1 MLKLI
6 TTLDSLSKSLL
17 RVALVAIVGFG
28 GWLGYSYHSGRR
40 ESAELT
46 QQLDARQHEILAL
59 TEAAKVKDREIQRLQ
74 VANRLLKVDRRMARI
89 NVVSQTGSAKAGDL
103 ATKFTFEE
111 VDAENKPLDQPRTF
125 TVRGDVIYLDAWVIK
140 YKDDFVES
148 GDPLHSMS
156 VCLFRRI
163 FGESQEPKDGFV
175 LDPVGTSPAA
185 YRTGR
190 TMTDSEREI
199 WSKFWE
205 YANNP
210 PLAGQAGIRAAHGEA
225 PSIKL
230 MPGRRYRISLRASA
244 GLGDRGRRRNGSATR
259 LGRAVFAE
267 GLRMLCY
274 RRLSVLPIL
283 GWLLLAGGL
292 GPNCARAHGKSI
304 RFAKGTAKAAGSP
317 GPRSGRS

>member
-1 MLKLI
+1 MDDNPRGLGGTREFPLGLAAAARNSENRRTAHGSKAARRSRFETRKGDTLLKLI

-74 VANRLLKVDRRMARI
+74 VANRLLKVDRRVARI

-156 VCLFRRI
+156 VCLYRRI

-175 LDPVGTSPAA
+175 LDPVGASPAA

-244 GLGDRGRRRNGSATR
+244 GLEIAADDATGRQ
-259 LGRAVFAE
+259 
-267 GLRMLCY
+267 
-274 RRLSVLPIL
+274 
-283 GWLLLAGGL
+283 
-292 GPNCARAHGKSI
+292 
-304 RFAKGTAKAAGSP
+304 P
-317 GPRSGRS
+317 G